1 MPTILITG
9 GSGLIGSA
17 LTKALTARGHSVR
30 HLSRAPGKRNGV
42 AAFAW
47 NVPQRTIDVS
57 ALESVDH
64 IVHLAGENIIAK
76 RWTPER
82 LRLCEESRTESA
94 RLVLR
99 AAREV
104 GIRPKSFI
112 SASGV
117 GYYGAHTVDHIFT
130 ENDANATDTI
140 GRLTRAWEDAV
151 DEWAA
156 VSRIVKLRTPV
167 VLAKNGGAWPRF
179 AQLARW
185 CVLAP
190 LGSGR
195 QWMPWVHIDDLV
207 RAYLCAID
215 DTAWQGA
222 YNIVAPEHHTNRSF
236 VQAVARA
243 VHRPLFPIAVPGF
256 VLKAAMGEMASLLTE
271 GSRVESKRLGGPDFK
286 FRWRELSGALSQLA
300 EEH

>member
-17 LTKALTARGHSVR
+17 LTNALVGRGHSVR
-30 HLSRAPGKRNGV
+30 HLSRTPGSRNGV
-42 AAFAW
+42 QAFAW
-47 NVPQRTIDVS
+47 NIQERTIDAS
-57 ALESVDH
+57 ALEGVDH

-76 RWTPER
+76 RWSPER

-99 AAREV
+99 AAREAGV
-104 GIRPKSFI
+104 RPQSFI

-117 GYYGAHTVDHIFT
+117 GYYGAQTLDHIFG
-130 ENDANATDTI
+130 ENDASATDAI
-140 GRLTRAWEDAV
+140 GNLTRAWEDAV
-151 DEWAA
+151 DEWSTLAR
-156 VSRIVKLRTPV
+156 VVKFRTPV
-167 VLAKNGGAWPRF
+167 VLAREGGAWPRF

-195 QWMPWVHIDDLV
+195 QWIPWVHIDDLV

-215 DTAWQGA
+215 GTTWQGA
-222 YNIVAPEHHTNRSF
+222 YNIVAPEHNTNQSF
-236 VQAVARA
+236 LQAVARS

-256 VLKAAMGEMASLLTE
+256 VLKAAMGEMAALLTE
-271 GSRVESKRLGGPDFK
+271 GSRVESVRLSAPGFEFK
-286 FRWRELSGALSQLA
+286 YGLLADALRELATSR
-300 EEH
+300 

>member
-30 HLSRAPGKRNGV
+30 HLSRAPGNRNGV
-42 AAFAW
+42 HAFAW

-104 GIRPKSFI
+104 GTRPKSFI

-117 GYYGAHTVDHIFT
+117 GYYGAQTLDHIFT

-140 GRLTRAWEDAV
+140 GKLTRAWEDAV
-151 DEWAA
+151 DEWAV
-156 VSRIVKLRTPV
+156 VSRVVKLRTPV
-167 VLAKNGGAWPRF
+167 VLAKEGGAWPRF

-185 CVLAP
+185 CILAP
-190 LGSGR
+190 LGSGK

-207 RAYLCAID
+207 RAYVAAID
-215 DTAWQGA
+215 DTTWQGA
-222 YNIVAPEHHTNRSF
+222 YNVVAPEHHTNRTF
-236 VQAVARA
+236 MRVVAQA

-256 VLKAAMGEMASLLTE
+256 VLKAAMGEMAGLLTE
-271 GSRVESKRLGGPDFK
+271 GSRAGSVRLGATGFDF
-286 FRWRELSGALSQLA
+286 LHPTLAGATSQLA
-300 EEH
+300 RGV